1 MAVQQEVEEKTGEV
15 TVTNLKQFLQLILM
29 HKSFQQ
35 FYHSGF
41 GRSKRFQATQI
52 NQFGLDPQVPA
63 PAKRDTAPGVKKV
76 KMVGDSCIFSKF
88 LLNGPSG
95 LAWWHVSTKIALPGS
110 TAVVAVAYT
119 DNNNLAVLPRC
130 CFAGHA
136 KHAHS
141 ATYDGH
147 LAPAACARAI

>member
-95 LAWWHVSTKIALPGS
+95 LAKLVACEYHLRIARFNGGCCSGVHRQQQP
-110 TAVVAVAYT
+110 
-119 DNNNLAVLPRC
+119 C
-130 CFAGHA
+130 CFT
-136 KHAHS
+136 KMLLCR
-141 ATYDGH
+141 T
-147 LAPAACARAI
+147 R